1 MENPRRFRGI
11 RRGGRPLCWELKR
24 SVLILSIFND
34 RYGRPEYHIRI
45 YYVPNLED
53 LVLAEQQ
60 NMLHQQQK
68 IKRTGKTAF

>member
-1 MENPRRFRGI
+1 MN
-11 RRGGRPLCWELKR
+11 R
-24 SVLILSIFND
+24 SVLILSISKD
-34 RYGRPEYHIRI
+34 RYGHPEYHIRI

-53 LVLAEQQ
+53 LVFSEQQ